1 MKKKMPL
8 IILLILR
15 ILILFGEDRGL
26 ANLEVEKLDV
36 IEYDLGNEEAE
47 AMMALIFHIQNEK
60 IVKIEIL
67 SGN

>member
-1 MKKKMPL
+1 MPL